1 MSFPFPLPLI
11 LDGATGTN
19 LIAAGLPSGVCVE
32 QWILDHPQVITELQQ
47 QFIAAGVQAIYA
59 PTFGANR
66 HKLAGYGLQDQV
78 EEMNLRLVELSK
90 AVATPA
96 GVLVGGDVSPA
107 GILIEPYG
115 EATFEELYDIY
126 EEQIRAL
133 KKAGVD
139 FISMETQMSLAD
151 MRAGVLAAKSV
162 GLPVFVTMTVEENG
176 RSVMGAKPLSVLLT
190 LQAMGADAVGLNCST
205 GPDLMEQLLKELL
218 PHACVPLIAKPNAGK
233 PKEENSARYDLTP
246 EQFSK
251 DMERMLS
258 SGIAI
263 VGGCCGT
270 TPEHMKALCDR
281 IKEKSFVFPSREPD
295 AFAAAIESEAFF
307 IGDDIVLSPPIEC
320 SYDLSDD
327 LIDIEDEQVNVALV
341 EVNTLEDAK
350 ILVENAGMTRLPI
363 DILVND
369 LSVLEYTLR
378 NFQGRLLVDS
388 KCGFEKDQLYEAAKP
403 YGAIVY

>member
-19 LIAAGLPSGVCVE
+19 LIAAGMPGGVCVE
-32 QWILDHPQVITELQQ
+32 QWIIENPQAIIDLQT
-47 QFIAAGVQAIYA
+47 QFIQAGVQALCA

-66 HKLAGYGLQDQV
+66 HKLAGYGLEHKV
-78 EEMNLRLVELSK
+78 EELNLRLVELTQSIAK
-90 AVATPA
+90 PA

-115 EATFEELYDIY
+115 EATFEELYTIY

-139 FISMETQMSLAD
+139 YIALETQMSLAD

-190 LQAMGADAVGLNCST
+190 IQAMGADAFGLNCST
-205 GPDLMEQLLKELL
+205 GPDLMEKLLKGLL
-218 PHACVPLIAKPNAGK
+218 PHASVPLIAKPNAGK
-233 PKEENSARYDLTP
+233 PKEENSALYDLTE
-246 EQFSK
+246 EQFAQ
-251 DMERMLS
+251 DMERMLQA
-258 SGIAI
+258 GVGI

-270 TPEHMKALCDR
+270 TLKHMKTLCDR
-281 IKEKSFVFPSREPD
+281 IKKNAYAAPAHEPD
-295 AFAAAIESEAFF
+295 HFAAAIEGEAFF
-307 IGDDIVLSPPIEC
+307 IGDDIVLSEPIAC

-341 EVNTLEDAK
+341 EVNSLEDAK
-350 ILVENAGMTRLPI
+350 LLVENAGMTRLPI

-369 LSVLEYTLR
+369 LDVLEYTLR
-378 NFQGRLLVDS
+378 NFQGRLLVDTN
-388 KCGFEKDQLYEAAKP
+388 CGFTKDQLAPIAKR
-403 YGAIVY
+403 YGAILY